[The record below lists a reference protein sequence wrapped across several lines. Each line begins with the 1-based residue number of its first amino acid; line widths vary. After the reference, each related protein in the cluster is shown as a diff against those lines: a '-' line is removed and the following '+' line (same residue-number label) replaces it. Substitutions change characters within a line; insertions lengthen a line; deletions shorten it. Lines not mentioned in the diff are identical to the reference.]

1 MTVRNRSISES
12 ICTITLNL
20 IKKLL
25 ITVQPFPIPYENLLF
40 LWTFYLW
47 VYPDLY
53 VESSIFREKKFPEQ
67 HLWTQRTEFVLF
79 HLFMIISDQYF
90 IYVRFQSDL
99 IVYV

>member
-47 VYPDLY
+47 GYPDLY
-53 VESSIFREKKFPEQ
+53 VESSIFLKKIPRAT
-67 HLWTQRTEFVLF
+67 LTEFVLF

-99 IVYV
+99 IV